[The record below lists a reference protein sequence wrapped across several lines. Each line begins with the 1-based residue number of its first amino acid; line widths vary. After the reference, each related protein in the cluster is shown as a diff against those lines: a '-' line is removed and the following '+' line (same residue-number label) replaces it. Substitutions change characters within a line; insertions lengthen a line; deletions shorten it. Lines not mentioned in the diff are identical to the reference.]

1 MENNIKVISSD
12 AKKIVIKNI
21 ACKGVPV
28 HVSLCYFSESKLRVI
43 RNAQIAAIKA
53 KVQK

>member
-1 MENNIKVISSD
+1 MEKKIKVISSD
-12 AKKIVIKNI
+12 TKKIVIKNT

-43 RNAQIAAIKA
+43 RDAQIAAIKA
-53 KVQK
+53 KAQK